1 MINFR
6 ERGGGSDLI
15 VIMITFL
22 NLSLPLLMAMTKQHK
37 FFFVFFMYLIAH
49 TLTKFE
55 TLINRSFLF
64 VFAPIHMFLSFN
76 LRHLPTLV

>member
-1 MINFR
+1 MIHFW

-15 VIMITFL
+15 VIMITFF

-37 FFFVFFMYLIAH
+37 FFFMYLIAH